1 MKYIHHWL
9 TLRRYLLDN
18 NGKPNGTSEERE
30 ITSNQVKSQRQVTG
44 GSDSGQ
50 GSEADDGIRMAYH
63 FYIPN
68 HLCGRLILFVSN
80 FSLNRIFLLKHDLS
94 LVLIT

>member
-1 MKYIHHWL
+1 MLLYDN
-9 TLRRYLLDN
+9 LLDDTKKSN
-18 NGKPNGTSEERE
+18 ATSTADAE
-30 ITSNQVKSQRQVTG
+30 ITSTQMKSQRQATG

-68 HLCGRLILFVSN
+68 HLCGRLIICSK
-80 FSLNRIFLLKHDLS
+80 LLTK
-94 LVLIT
+94 

>member
-1 MKYIHHWL
+1 MLYDN
-9 TLRRYLLDN
+9 LLDDTKKSN
-18 NGKPNGTSEERE
+18 ATSTADAE
-30 ITSNQVKSQRQVTG
+30 ITSTQMKSQRQATG

-68 HLCGRLILFVSN
+68 HLCG
-80 FSLNRIFLLKHDLS
+80 K
-94 LVLIT
+94 

>member
-1 MKYIHHWL
+1 MASVGTL
-9 TLRRYLLDN
+9 PASSLRRYLLDN
-18 NGKPNGTSEERE
+18 NGKPNSTSEERE

-80 FSLNRIFLLKHDLS
+80 FSLNRSVF
-94 LVLIT
+94 T

>member
-1 MKYIHHWL
+1 MYDN
-9 TLRRYLLDN
+9 LLDDTKKSN
-18 NGKPNGTSEERE
+18 ATSTADAE
-30 ITSNQVKSQRQVTG
+30 ITSTQMKSQRQATG

-68 HLCGRLILFVSN
+68 HLCG
-80 FSLNRIFLLKHDLS
+80 K
-94 LVLIT
+94 

>member
-1 MKYIHHWL
+1 MVLYDN
-9 TLRRYLLDN
+9 LLGDTKKLN
-18 NGKPNGTSEERE
+18 ASSTADVE
-30 ITSNQVKSQRQVTG
+30 ITNAQMKSQRQATG

-68 HLCGRLILFVSN
+68 HLCG
-80 FSLNRIFLLKHDLS
+80 K
-94 LVLIT
+94 

>member
-1 MKYIHHWL
+1 MVLYDN
-9 TLRRYLLDN
+9 LLDDTKKLN
-18 NGKPNGTSEERE
+18 ASSTADVE
-30 ITSNQVKSQRQVTG
+30 ITNAQMKSQRQATG

-68 HLCGRLILFVSN
+68 HLCG
-80 FSLNRIFLLKHDLS
+80 K
-94 LVLIT
+94 

>member
-1 MKYIHHWL
+1 MVLYDN
-9 TLRRYLLDN
+9 LLDDTKKSN
-18 NGKPNGTSEERE
+18 ATSTADAE
-30 ITSNQVKSQRQVTG
+30 ITSTQMKSQRQATG

-68 HLCGRLILFVSN
+68 HLCG
-80 FSLNRIFLLKHDLS
+80 K
-94 LVLIT
+94 

>member
-1 MKYIHHWL
+1 MVKRQI
-9 TLRRYLLDN
+9 
-18 NGKPNGTSEERE
+18 
-30 ITSNQVKSQRQVTG
+30 KSQRQATG

-68 HLCGRLILFVSN
+68 HLCGTHYSYF
-80 FSLNRIFLLKHDLS
+80 FA
-94 LVLIT
+94 

>member
-1 MKYIHHWL
+1 MLLYDN
-9 TLRRYLLDN
+9 LLDDTKKSN
-18 NGKPNGTSEERE
+18 ATSTADAE
-30 ITSNQVKSQRQVTG
+30 ITSTQMKSQRQATG

-68 HLCGRLILFVSN
+68 HLCG
-80 FSLNRIFLLKHDLS
+80 K
-94 LVLIT
+94 

>member
-1 MKYIHHWL
+1 MNKTQIK
-9 TLRRYLLDN
+9 N
-18 NGKPNGTSEERE
+18 
-30 ITSNQVKSQRQVTG
+30 QRQATG

-68 HLCGRLILFVSN
+68 HLCGTCVLTILANLKQLIRYYKNV
-80 FSLNRIFLLKHDLS
+80 
-94 LVLIT
+94 

>member
-1 MKYIHHWL
+1 MLLYDN
-9 TLRRYLLDN
+9 LLDATKKLN
-18 NGKPNGTSEERE
+18 AASTADAE
-30 ITSNQVKSQRQVTG
+30 ITNAQMKSQRQATG

-68 HLCGRLILFVSN
+68 HLCG
-80 FSLNRIFLLKHDLS
+80 K
-94 LVLIT
+94 

>member
-1 MKYIHHWL
+1 MLLYDN
-9 TLRRYLLDN
+9 LLDDTKKSN
-18 NGKPNGTSEERE
+18 ATSSSDAE
-30 ITSNQVKSQRQVTG
+30 ITSTQMKSQRQATG

-68 HLCGRLILFVSN
+68 HLCG
-80 FSLNRIFLLKHDLS
+80 K
-94 LVLIT
+94 

>member
-1 MKYIHHWL
+1 MLLYDN
-9 TLRRYLLDN
+9 LLDDTKKSN
-18 NGKPNGTSEERE
+18 ATSTADAE
-30 ITSNQVKSQRQVTG
+30 ITSTQMKSQRQATG

-80 FSLNRIFLLKHDLS
+80 FSLNRNIL
-94 LVLIT
+94 T

>member
-1 MKYIHHWL
+1 MISSENQNNEMMKPQIK
-9 TLRRYLLDN
+9 N
-18 NGKPNGTSEERE
+18 
-30 ITSNQVKSQRQVTG
+30 QRQATG

-68 HLCGRLILFVSN
+68 HLCGTYELS
-80 FSLNRIFLLKHDLS
+80 KTYS
-94 LVLIT
+94 LVL

>member
-1 MKYIHHWL
+1 MVLYDN
-9 TLRRYLLDN
+9 LLDDN
-18 NGKPNGTSEERE
+18 KKLNASSTADVE
-30 ITSNQVKSQRQVTG
+30 ITNAQMKSQRQATG

-68 HLCGRLILFVSN
+68 HLCGKLHRMEELDCL
-80 FSLNRIFLLKHDLS
+80 
-94 LVLIT
+94 

>member
-1 MKYIHHWL
+1 MVLYDN
-9 TLRRYLLDN
+9 LLDDN
-18 NGKPNGTSEERE
+18 KKLNASSTADVE
-30 ITSNQVKSQRQVTG
+30 ITNAQMKSQRQAIG

-68 HLCGRLILFVSN
+68 HLCG
-80 FSLNRIFLLKHDLS
+80 K
-94 LVLIT
+94 